1 MKWYQSRLFNYV
13 IFGTT
18 YLIMKEIAGFEFAVL
33 VALGTIVGEQTV
45 VYFKQQN
52 KDKMNK

>member
-13 IFGTT
+13 IFGII
-18 YLIMKEIAGFEFAVL
+18 YIIIKDIAGFEFAVL

-45 VYFKQQN
+45 IFYENQN
-52 KDKMNK
+52 K